1 MVEGFEW
8 DDNKAR
14 QNLAKH
20 GISFVEAATVFLDP
34 LSITVDDPDHSQ
46 GEQRYLIIGYS
57 NRVRLLVVVHIDRG
71 DNIRII
77 SARPCTRHERRIYE
91 ENTRFNSG

>member
-20 GISFVEAATVFLDP
+20 DVSFIEATTVFLDP
-34 LSITVDDPDHSQ
+34 LSITVDDPEHSQ
-46 GEQRYLIIGYS
+46 GEQRYLVIGYS
-57 NRVRLLVVVHIDRG
+57 NRVRLLVVVHVDRG

-77 SARPCTRHERRIYE
+77 SARP
-91 ENTRFNSG
+91 

>member
-8 DDNKAR
+8 DENKAQ

-20 GISFVEAATVFLDP
+20 QVSFIEAATVFLAP
-34 LSITVDDPDHSQ
+34 LSVTINDPDHSQ
-46 GEQRYLIIGYS
+46 GEQRHIIIGYS
-57 NRVRLLVVVHIDRG
+57 NRERLLVVVHVDRG

-77 SARPCTRHERRIYE
+77 SARRATRYERRTYE
-91 ENTRFNSG
+91 EEN

>member
-20 GISFVEAATVFLDP
+20 DVSFIEATTVFLDP

-46 GEQRYLIIGYS
+46 GEQRYLVIGYS
-57 NRVRLLVVVHIDRG
+57 NRVRLLVVVHADRG

-77 SARPCTRHERRIYE
+77 SARPCTRYERRIYE
-91 ENTRFNSG
+91 EGI

>member
-8 DDNKAR
+8 DENKAQ
-14 QNLAKH
+14 QNLVKH
-20 GISFVEAATVFLDP
+20 GVSFIEAATVFLDP

-57 NRVRLLVVVHIDRG
+57 NRVRLLVVIHVDRG

-77 SARPCTRHERRIYE
+77 SARHCT
-91 ENTRFNSG
+91 SA

>member
-1 MVEGFEW
+1 MIEGFEW
-8 DDNKAR
+8 DEFKAR

-20 GISFVEAATVFLDP
+20 GVLFVEATTVFLDP
-34 LSITVDDPDHSQ
+34 LSIAVDDPDHSQ

-57 NRVRLLVVVHIDRG
+57 HRGRLLVVVHVDRG

-77 SARPCTRHERRIYE
+77 SARTATGYERRTYAE
-91 ENTRFNSG
+91 GT

>member
-14 QNLAKH
+14 HNLAKH
-20 GISFVEAATVFLDP
+20 GISFVEATTVFLDP
-34 LSITVDDPDHSQ
+34 LSITVNDPDHSQ
-46 GEQRYLIIGYS
+46 GEQRYLVIGYS
-57 NRVRLLVVVHIDRG
+57 NRVRLLVVVHVDRG

-77 SARPCTRHERRIYE
+77 SARPATRYERRIYE
-91 ENTRFNSG
+91 ENT

>member
-8 DDNKAR
+8 NENKAQ

-20 GISFVEAATVFLDP
+20 GISFLEAITLFLDP
-34 LSITVDDPDHSQ
+34 LSITIDDPDHSQ
-46 GEQRYLIIGYS
+46 EERRLIIIGYS
-57 NRVRLLVVVHIDRG
+57 NRKRLVVVVHADRG

-77 SARPCTRHERRIYE
+77 SARQATRYERRTYE
-91 ENTRFNSG
+91 EGT

>member
-8 DDNKAR
+8 NENKAQ

-20 GISFVEAATVFLDP
+20 GVSFLEAITVFLDP
-34 LSITVDDPDHSQ
+34 VSITIDDPDHSQ
-46 GEQRYLIIGYS
+46 EERRLIIISYS
-57 NRVRLLVVVHIDRG
+57 KRKRLVVVVHADRG

-77 SARPCTRHERRIYE
+77 SARQATRYERRTYE
-91 ENTRFNSG
+91 EDT

>member
-1 MVEGFEW
+1 MIGGFEW
-8 DDNKAR
+8 DDFKTQ

-20 GISFVEAATVFLDP
+20 DVSFVEATTVFLDL

-46 GEQRYLIIGYS
+46 GEQRYIIIGYS
-57 NRVRLLVVVHIDRG
+57 NRGRLLVVIYVDRG

-77 SARPCTRHERRIYE
+77 SARRATKYERRTYE
-91 ENTRFNSG
+91 ESA